1 MDIQY
6 LLMNW
11 DSLVLVNLDIVLT
24 SSSPSFSSYE
34 NDLIYT
40 CKGNVTTNLF
50 VNHIYF
56 GAKMDACILD
66 YVQFYD

>member
-34 NDLIYT
+34 NDHT

-56 GAKMDACILD
+56 GAKMDAGILD

>member
-34 NDLIYT
+34 NVD
-40 CKGNVTTNLF
+40 
-50 VNHIYF
+50 HIYF
-56 GAKMDACILD
+56 GAKMDAGILD
-66 YVQFYD
+66 